1 MNYFYKKKFLLESEL
16 KKLGFLSM
24 IAIKIDDYDRIIT
37 SYSKKVTENIINIF
51 DKKLRDFASFCG
63 LEVRRLGDVRFV
75 LFCPRYCDI
84 EKLCAELSSFFKGY
98 EIACKDIRIHIS
110 TSIGGAFGQKNV
122 LNEALMALEFAKTH
136 HLDYVLYSDDLGL
149 ASKLER
155 EKFIYDLIEK
165 AMSDDKIVP
174 YFQPIFDR
182 DGKISKYETLARIV
196 DSDGRAILPGVF
208 LEYSRHIK
216 RYVDLSKKLILQAF
230 SRINENTEVALSINM
245 SISDMIANPLKDLI
259 IKEIDRSKIGN
270 RVIVEILE
278 NENLCASNSS
288 KVKYYIQALRERG
301 VKIAVDDFGSGFS
314 NFNLLLEIVPDYIKI
329 DGEIIKRICE
339 DEKAR
344 KMAETIIGFAKH
356 LGAKTIAEYVA
367 NEQIYNKC
375 LELGIDEFQG
385 FYLGQPR
392 AEF

>member
-37 SYSKKVTENIINIF
+37 SYSKKAIENIINIF

-110 TSIGGAFGQKNV
+110 TSIGVAFGQKNV

-196 DSDGRAILPGVF
+196 DSDGCAILPGVF

-230 SRINENTEVALSINM
+230 SRINDNTEVALSINM
-245 SISDMIANPLKDLI
+245 SISDMIANPLRDLI
-259 IKEIDRSKIGN
+259 IKEIDRRKIGN

>member
-230 SRINENTEVALSINM
+230 SRINDNTEVALSINM
-245 SISDMIANPLKDLI
+245 SISDMIANPLRDLI
-259 IKEIDRSKIGN
+259 IKEIDRRKIGK

>member
-16 KKLGFLSM
+16 KKLGFLSI

-37 SYSKKVTENIINIF
+37 SYNKKAIENIINIF

-230 SRINENTEVALSINM
+230 SRINDNTEVALSINM

-259 IKEIDRSKIGN
+259 IQEIDRRKIGN

>member
-149 ASKLER
+149 VSKLER

-230 SRINENTEVALSINM
+230 SRINDNTEVALSINM
-245 SISDMIANPLKDLI
+245 SISDMIANPLRDLI
-259 IKEIDRSKIGN
+259 IKEIDRRKIGN

>member
-1 MNYFYKKKFLLESEL
+1 MLESEL

-24 IAIKIDDYDRIIT
+24 MAIKIDDYNRIIT
-37 SYSKKVTENIINIF
+37 TYSKKATKNIINVF

-63 LEVRRLGDVRFV
+63 LEVRRLDDVCFV
-75 LFCPRYCDI
+75 LFCPIHCDV
-84 EKLCAELSSFFKGY
+84 EKLCAQLSSFFKGL
-98 EIACKDIRIHIS
+98 EITYKYNRIHIS

-136 HLDYVLYSDDLGL
+136 KLDYVLYSDDLGL

-155 EKFIYDLIEK
+155 EKFVYDLIEK
-165 AMSDDKIVP
+165 SMSDDKIVP

-196 DSDGRAILPGVF
+196 DSNGHAVLPGVF
-208 LEYSRHIK
+208 LEYSHHIK
-216 RYVDLSKKLILQAF
+216 RYVDLSKKMILQAF
-230 SRINENTEVALSINM
+230 SRLNCNAEAALSINM

-259 IKEIDRSKIGN
+259 IQEIDRHKIGK

-278 NENLCASNSS
+278 NENLCTGNSS
-288 KVKYYIQALRERG
+288 KVKFYIQALRERG

-314 NFNLLLEIVPDYIKI
+314 NFNLLLEIAPDYIKI

-344 KMAETIIGFAKH
+344 KMTEAIIGFAKH

-375 LELGIDEFQG
+375 LELGVDEFQG

-392 AEF
+392 IEF

>member
-24 IAIKIDDYDRIIT
+24 IAIKIDDYDSIIT

-230 SRINENTEVALSINM
+230 SRINDNTEVALSINM
-245 SISDMIANPLKDLI
+245 SISDMIANPLRDLI
-259 IKEIDRSKIGN
+259 IKEIDRRKIGN

>member
-24 IAIKIDDYDRIIT
+24 IAIKIDDYDSIIT
-37 SYSKKVTENIINIF
+37 SYSKKAIENIINIF

-149 ASKLER
+149 VSKLER

-230 SRINENTEVALSINM
+230 SRINDNTEVALSINM
-245 SISDMIANPLKDLI
+245 SISDMIANPLRDLI
-259 IKEIDRSKIGN
+259 IKEIDRRKIGN

>member
-37 SYSKKVTENIINIF
+37 SYSKKAIENIINIF

-230 SRINENTEVALSINM
+230 SRINDNTEVALSINM
-245 SISDMIANPLKDLI
+245 SISDMIANPLRDLI
-259 IKEIDRSKIGN
+259 IKEIDRRKIGN

>member
-1 MNYFYKKKFLLESEL
+1 MLESEL

-24 IAIKIDDYDRIIT
+24 MAIKIDDYNRIIT
-37 SYSKKVTENIINIF
+37 TYSKKATKNIINVF

-63 LEVRRLGDVRFV
+63 LEVRRLDDVCFV
-75 LFCPRYCDI
+75 LFCPIHCDV
-84 EKLCAELSSFFKGY
+84 EKLCAQLSSFFKGL
-98 EIACKDIRIHIS
+98 EITYKYNRIHIS

-136 HLDYVLYSDDLGL
+136 KLDYVLYSDDLGL

-155 EKFIYDLIEK
+155 EKFVYDLIEK
-165 AMSDDKIVP
+165 SMSDDKIVP

-196 DSDGRAILPGVF
+196 DSNGHAVLPGVF
-208 LEYSRHIK
+208 LEYSHHIK
-216 RYVDLSKKLILQAF
+216 RYVDLSKKMILQAF
-230 SRINENTEVALSINM
+230 SRLNCNAQAALSINM

-259 IKEIDRSKIGN
+259 IQEIDRRKIGK

-278 NENLCASNSS
+278 NENLCAGNSS
-288 KVKYYIQALRERG
+288 KVKLYIQALRERG

-314 NFNLLLEIVPDYIKI
+314 NFNLLLEIAPDYIKI

-344 KMAETIIGFAKH
+344 KMTEAIIGFAKH

-375 LELGIDEFQG
+375 LELGVDEFQG

-392 AEF
+392 IEF

>member
-230 SRINENTEVALSINM
+230 SRINDNTEVALSINM
-245 SISDMIANPLKDLI
+245 SISDMIANPLRDLI
-259 IKEIDRSKIGN
+259 IKEIDRRKIGN

>member
-1 MNYFYKKKFLLESEL
+1 MLESEL

-24 IAIKIDDYDRIIT
+24 MAIKIDDYNRIIT
-37 SYSKKVTENIINIF
+37 TYSKKATKNIINVF

-63 LEVRRLGDVRFV
+63 LEVRRLDDVCFV
-75 LFCPRYCDI
+75 LFCPRHCDV
-84 EKLCAELSSFFKGY
+84 EKLCAQLSSFFKGC
-98 EIACKDIRIHIS
+98 EIVHKYNRIHIS

-122 LNEALMALEFAKTH
+122 LNQALMALEFAKTH
-136 HLDYVLYSDDLGL
+136 KLDYVLYSDDLGL

-155 EKFIYDLIEK
+155 EKFVYDLIEK
-165 AMSDDKIVP
+165 SMSDDKIVP

-196 DSDGRAILPGVF
+196 DSNGHAVLPGVF
-208 LEYSRHIK
+208 LEYSHHIK
-216 RYVDLSKKLILQAF
+216 RYVDLSKKMILQAF
-230 SRINENTEVALSINM
+230 SRLNCNAEAALSINM

-259 IKEIDRSKIGN
+259 IQEIDRHKIGK

-278 NENLCASNSS
+278 NENLCAGNSS
-288 KVKYYIQALRERG
+288 KVKFYIQALRERG

-314 NFNLLLEIVPDYIKI
+314 NFNLLLEIAPDYIKI

-344 KMAETIIGFAKH
+344 KMTEAIIGFAKH

-375 LELGIDEFQG
+375 LELGVDEFQG
-385 FYLGQPR
+385 FYLGQPQ

>member
-1 MNYFYKKKFLLESEL
+1 MLESEL

-24 IAIKIDDYDRIIT
+24 MAIKIDDYDRIIT
-37 SYSKKVTENIINIF
+37 TYSKKATKNIINIF

-63 LEVRRLGDVRFV
+63 LEVRCLGDVCFV
-75 LFCPRYCDI
+75 LFCPRHCDV
-84 EKLCAELSSFFKGY
+84 EKLCAQLSSFFKGL
-98 EIACKDIRIHIS
+98 EITYKYNRIHIS

-136 HLDYVLYSDDLGL
+136 KLDYALYSDDLGL

-155 EKFIYDLIEK
+155 EKFVYDLIEK
-165 AMSDDKIVP
+165 SMSDDKIVP

-196 DSDGRAILPGVF
+196 DSNGHAVLPGVF
-208 LEYSRHIK
+208 LEYSHHIK
-216 RYVDLSKKLILQAF
+216 RYVDLSKKMILQAF
-230 SRINENTEVALSINM
+230 SCLNCNAQAALSINM

-259 IKEIDRSKIGN
+259 IQEIDRRKIGK

-278 NENLCASNSS
+278 NENLCTGNSS
-288 KVKYYIQALRERG
+288 KVKFYIQALRERG

-314 NFNLLLEIVPDYIKI
+314 NFNLLLEIAPDYIKI

-344 KMAETIIGFAKH
+344 KMTEAIIGFAKH

-375 LELGIDEFQG
+375 LELGVDEFQG
-385 FYLGQPR
+385 FYLAQPR

>member
-136 HLDYVLYSDDLGL
+136 QLDYVLYSDDLGL

-230 SRINENTEVALSINM
+230 SRINDNTEVALSINM
-245 SISDMIANPLKDLI
+245 SISDMIANPLRDLI
-259 IKEIDRSKIGN
+259 IKEIDRRKIGN

>member
-149 ASKLER
+149 VSKLER

-230 SRINENTEVALSINM
+230 SRINDNTEVALSINM
-245 SISDMIANPLKDLI
+245 SISDMIANPLRDLI
-259 IKEIDRSKIGN
+259 IKEIDRRKIGK

>member
-1 MNYFYKKKFLLESEL
+1 MSYFYKKKFLLESEL

-24 IAIKIDDYDRIIT
+24 MAIKIDDYDRIIT
-37 SYSKKVTENIINIF
+37 TYSKKATKNIINIF

-63 LEVRRLGDVRFV
+63 LEVRCLGDVCFV
-75 LFCPRYCDI
+75 LFCPRHCDV
-84 EKLCAELSSFFKGY
+84 EKLCAQLSSFFKGL
-98 EIACKDIRIHIS
+98 EITYKYNRIHIS

-122 LNEALMALEFAKTH
+122 LNEALMALEFAKTYK
-136 HLDYVLYSDDLGL
+136 LDYVLYSDDLGL

-155 EKFIYDLIEK
+155 EKFVYDLIEK
-165 AMSDDKIVP
+165 SMSDDKIVP

-196 DSDGRAILPGVF
+196 DSNGNAVLPGVF
-208 LEYSRHIK
+208 LEYSHHIK
-216 RYVDLSKKLILQAF
+216 RYVDLSKKMILQAF
-230 SRINENTEVALSINM
+230 SRLNCNAEAALSINM

-259 IKEIDRSKIGN
+259 IQEIDRHKIGK
-270 RVIVEILE
+270 RVIIEILE
-278 NENLCASNSS
+278 NENLCTGNSS
-288 KVKYYIQALRERG
+288 KVKFYIQALRERG

-314 NFNLLLEIVPDYIKI
+314 NFNLLLEIAPDYIKI

-344 KMAETIIGFAKH
+344 KMTEAIIGFAKH

-385 FYLGQPR
+385 FYLAQPR

>member
-1 MNYFYKKKFLLESEL
+1 MSYFYKKKFLLESEL

-24 IAIKIDDYDRIIT
+24 MAIKIDDYNRIIT
-37 SYSKKVTENIINIF
+37 TYSKKATKNIINVF

-63 LEVRRLGDVRFV
+63 LEVRRLDDVCFV
-75 LFCPRYCDI
+75 LFCPIHCDV
-84 EKLCAELSSFFKGY
+84 EKLCAQLSSFFKGL
-98 EIACKDIRIHIS
+98 EITYKYNRIHIS

-136 HLDYVLYSDDLGL
+136 KLDYVLYSDDLGL

-155 EKFIYDLIEK
+155 EKFVYDLIEK
-165 AMSDDKIVP
+165 SMSDDKIVP

-196 DSDGRAILPGVF
+196 DSNGHAVLPGVF
-208 LEYSRHIK
+208 LEYSHHIK
-216 RYVDLSKKLILQAF
+216 RYVDLSKKMILQAF
-230 SRINENTEVALSINM
+230 SRLNCNAEAALSINM

-259 IKEIDRSKIGN
+259 IQEIDRHKIGK

-278 NENLCASNSS
+278 NENLCTGNSS
-288 KVKYYIQALRERG
+288 KVKFYIQALRERG

-314 NFNLLLEIVPDYIKI
+314 NFNLLLEIAPDYIKI

-344 KMAETIIGFAKH
+344 KMTEAIIGFAKH

-375 LELGIDEFQG
+375 LELGVDEFQG

-392 AEF
+392 IEF

>member
-136 HLDYVLYSDDLGL
+136 KLDYVRYSDDLGL

-230 SRINENTEVALSINM
+230 SRINDNTEVALSINM
-245 SISDMIANPLKDLI
+245 SISDMIANPLRDLI
-259 IKEIDRSKIGN
+259 IKEIDRRKIGN

>member
-16 KKLGFLSM
+16 KKLGFLSI

-37 SYSKKVTENIINIF
+37 SYNKKAIENIINIF

-230 SRINENTEVALSINM
+230 SRINDNTEVALSINM
-245 SISDMIANPLKDLI
+245 SISDMIANPLRDLI
-259 IKEIDRSKIGN
+259 IKEIDRRKIGK

>member
-230 SRINENTEVALSINM
+230 SRINDNTEVALSINM
-245 SISDMIANPLKDLI
+245 SISDMIANPLRDLI
-259 IKEIDRSKIGN
+259 IKEIDRRKIGK

-314 NFNLLLEIVPDYIKI
+314 NFNLLLEIVPDYINI

>member
-208 LEYSRHIK
+208 LEYSHHIK
-216 RYVDLSKKLILQAF
+216 RYVDLYKKMILQAF
-230 SRINENTEVALSINM
+230 SRLNCNAEAALSINM
-245 SISDMIANPLKDLI
+245 SISDMIANPLRDLI
-259 IKEIDRSKIGN
+259 IKEIDRRKIGN

>member
-230 SRINENTEVALSINM
+230 SRINDNTEVALSINM

-259 IKEIDRSKIGN
+259 IKEIDRRKIGN

>member
-1 MNYFYKKKFLLESEL
+1 MLESEL

-37 SYSKKVTENIINIF
+37 SYNKKAIENIINIF

-230 SRINENTEVALSINM
+230 SRINDNTEVALSINM
-245 SISDMIANPLKDLI
+245 SISDMIANPLRDLI
-259 IKEIDRSKIGN
+259 IKEIDRRKIGN

>member
-1 MNYFYKKKFLLESEL
+1 MSYFYKKKFLLESEL

-24 IAIKIDDYDRIIT
+24 MAIKIDDYNRIIT
-37 SYSKKVTENIINIF
+37 TYSKKATKNIINIF

-63 LEVRRLGDVRFV
+63 LEVRCLGDVCFV
-75 LFCPRYCDI
+75 LFCPRHCDV
-84 EKLCAELSSFFKGY
+84 EKLCAQLSSFFKGL
-98 EIACKDIRIHIS
+98 EITYKYNRIHIS

-136 HLDYVLYSDDLGL
+136 KLDYVLYSDDLGL

-155 EKFIYDLIEK
+155 EKFVYDLIEK
-165 AMSDDKIVP
+165 SMSDDKIVP

-182 DGKISKYETLARIV
+182 DGNISKYETLARIV
-196 DSDGRAILPGVF
+196 DSNGHAVLPGVF
-208 LEYSRHIK
+208 LEYSHHIK
-216 RYVDLSKKLILQAF
+216 RYVDLSKKMILQAF
-230 SRINENTEVALSINM
+230 SRLNCNAEAALSINM

-259 IKEIDRSKIGN
+259 IQEIDRHKIGK

-278 NENLCASNSS
+278 NENLCAGNSS
-288 KVKYYIQALRERG
+288 KVKFYIQALRERG
-301 VKIAVDDFGSGFS
+301 VKIALDDFGSGFS
-314 NFNLLLEIVPDYIKI
+314 NFNLLLEIAPDYIKI

-339 DEKAR
+339 DEKAK
-344 KMAETIIGFAKH
+344 KMTEAIIGFAKH

-375 LELGIDEFQG
+375 LELGVDEFQG
-385 FYLGQPR
+385 FYLAQPR

>member
-37 SYSKKVTENIINIF
+37 SYSKKAIENIINIF

-122 LNEALMALEFAKTH
+122 LNEALMALEFAETH

-208 LEYSRHIK
+208 LKYSRHIK

-230 SRINENTEVALSINM
+230 SRINDNTEVALSINM
-245 SISDMIANPLKDLI
+245 SISDMIANPLRDLI
-259 IKEIDRSKIGN
+259 IKEIDRRKIGN

>member
-1 MNYFYKKKFLLESEL
+1 M
-16 KKLGFLSM
+16 
-24 IAIKIDDYDRIIT
+24 
-37 SYSKKVTENIINIF
+37 
-51 DKKLRDFASFCG
+51 
-63 LEVRRLGDVRFV
+63 GDVRFV

-230 SRINENTEVALSINM
+230 SRINDNTEVALSINM
-245 SISDMIANPLKDLI
+245 SISDMIANPLRDLI
-259 IKEIDRSKIGN
+259 IKEIDRRKIGN

>member
-16 KKLGFLSM
+16 KKLGFLSI

-37 SYSKKVTENIINIF
+37 SYNKKAIENIINIF

-230 SRINENTEVALSINM
+230 SRINDNTEVALSINM
-245 SISDMIANPLKDLI
+245 SISDMIANPLRDLI
-259 IKEIDRSKIGN
+259 IKEIDRRKIGN

>member
-216 RYVDLSKKLILQAF
+216 RYIDLSKKLILQAF
-230 SRINENTEVALSINM
+230 SRINDNTEVALSINM
-245 SISDMIANPLKDLI
+245 SISDMIANPLRDLI
-259 IKEIDRSKIGN
+259 IKEIDRRKIGN

>member
-149 ASKLER
+149 VSKLER

-230 SRINENTEVALSINM
+230 SRINDNTEVALSINM

-259 IKEIDRSKIGN
+259 IKEIDRRKIGN

>member
-149 ASKLER
+149 VSKLER

-230 SRINENTEVALSINM
+230 SRINDNTEVALSINM
-245 SISDMIANPLKDLI
+245 SISDMIANPLRDLI
-259 IKEIDRSKIGN
+259 FKEIDRRKIGN

>member
-182 DGKISKYETLARIV
+182 DGKISKYETLARI
-196 DSDGRAILPGVF
+196 
-208 LEYSRHIK
+208 K

-230 SRINENTEVALSINM
+230 SRINDNTEVALSINM
-245 SISDMIANPLKDLI
+245 SISDMIANPLRDLI
-259 IKEIDRSKIGN
+259 IKEIDRRKIGK

>member
-37 SYSKKVTENIINIF
+37 SYSKKVIENIINIF

-122 LNEALMALEFAKTH
+122 LNEALMALEFARTH
-136 HLDYVLYSDDLGL
+136 KLDYVLYSDDLGL

-230 SRINENTEVALSINM
+230 SRINDNTEVALSINM
-245 SISDMIANPLKDLI
+245 SISDMIANPLRDLI
-259 IKEIDRSKIGN
+259 IKEIDRRKIGN

-314 NFNLLLEIVPDYIKI
+314 NFNLLLEIAPDYIKI

>member
-1 MNYFYKKKFLLESEL
+1 MSYFYKKKFLLESEL

-149 ASKLER
+149 VSKLER

-208 LEYSRHIK
+208 LEYSHHIK
-216 RYVDLSKKLILQAF
+216 RYVDLSKKMILQAF
-230 SRINENTEVALSINM
+230 SRLNCNAEAALSINM
-245 SISDMIANPLKDLI
+245 SISDMIANPLRDLI
-259 IKEIDRSKIGN
+259 IKEIDRRKIGN

>member
-230 SRINENTEVALSINM
+230 SRINDNTEVALSINM
-245 SISDMIANPLKDLI
+245 SISDMIANPLRDLI
-259 IKEIDRSKIGN
+259 IKEIDRRKIGK

-329 DGEIIKRICE
+329 DGEIIRRICE

>member
-98 EIACKDIRIHIS
+98 EIVCKDIRIHIS

-230 SRINENTEVALSINM
+230 SRINDNTEVALSINM
-245 SISDMIANPLKDLI
+245 SISDMIANPLRDLI
-259 IKEIDRSKIGN
+259 IKEIDRRKIGN

>member
-37 SYSKKVTENIINIF
+37 SYSKKAIENIINIF

-63 LEVRRLGDVRFV
+63 LEIRRLGDVRFV

-216 RYVDLSKKLILQAF
+216 RYVDLSKKMILQAF
-230 SRINENTEVALSINM
+230 SRLNCNAEAALSINM
-245 SISDMIANPLKDLI
+245 SISDMIANPLRDLI
-259 IKEIDRSKIGN
+259 IKEIDRRKIGN

>member
-230 SRINENTEVALSINM
+230 SRINDNTEVALSINM
-245 SISDMIANPLKDLI
+245 SISDMIANPLRDLI
-259 IKEIDRSKIGN
+259 IKEIDRRKIGN

-385 FYLGQPR
+385 FYLGQPQ

>member
-1 MNYFYKKKFLLESEL
+1 MNYFFKKKFLLESEL

-37 SYSKKVTENIINIF
+37 SYSKKAIENIINIF

-230 SRINENTEVALSINM
+230 SRINDNTEVALSINM
-245 SISDMIANPLKDLI
+245 SISDMIANPLRDLI
-259 IKEIDRSKIGN
+259 IKEIDRRKIGK

>member
-63 LEVRRLGDVRFV
+63 LEVRRLGDVRFM

-230 SRINENTEVALSINM
+230 SRINDNTEVALSINM
-245 SISDMIANPLKDLI
+245 SISDMIANPLRDLI
-259 IKEIDRSKIGN
+259 IKEIDRRKIGN

>member
-37 SYSKKVTENIINIF
+37 SYSKKAIENIINIF

-208 LEYSRHIK
+208 LEYSHHIK
-216 RYVDLSKKLILQAF
+216 RYVDLSKKMILQAF
-230 SRINENTEVALSINM
+230 SRLNCNAEAALSINM
-245 SISDMIANPLKDLI
+245 SISDMIANPLRDLI
-259 IKEIDRSKIGN
+259 IKEIDRRKIGN

-329 DGEIIKRICE
+329 DGEIIRRICE

-344 KMAETIIGFAKH
+344 KMTEAIIGFAKH

>member
-1 MNYFYKKKFLLESEL
+1 
-16 KKLGFLSM
+16 M

-37 SYSKKVTENIINIF
+37 SYSKKAIENIINIF

-63 LEVRRLGDVRFV
+63 LEVRCLGDVCFV
-75 LFCPRYCDI
+75 LFCPRHCDV
-84 EKLCAELSSFFKGY
+84 EKLCAQLSSFFKGL
-98 EIACKDIRIHIS
+98 EITYKYNRIHIS

-136 HLDYVLYSDDLGL
+136 KLDYVLYSDDLGL

-196 DSDGRAILPGVF
+196 DSNGHAVLPGVF
-208 LEYSRHIK
+208 LEYSHHIK
-216 RYVDLSKKLILQAF
+216 RYVDLSKKMILQAF
-230 SRINENTEVALSINM
+230 SRLNCNAEAALSINM

-259 IKEIDRSKIGN
+259 IQEIDRHKIGK

-278 NENLCASNSS
+278 NENLCTGNSS
-288 KVKYYIQALRERG
+288 KVKFYIQALRERG

-314 NFNLLLEIVPDYIKI
+314 NFNLLLEIAPDYIKI

-344 KMAETIIGFAKH
+344 KMTEAIIGFAKH